1 MSLRKKSTMT
11 EESIAAHQ
19 ANGKQSHGPAT
30 FEGRERIRTAN
41 TRHGFYSPA
50 EAMALTCLGED
61 PADLER
67 LRRNLQDD
75 LQPPTPLEEEL
86 AEHLAQVVWRW
97 RRAGRMQEGFALR
110 LAKDA
115 NLTREDRLHAQM
127 MRLKITAETL
137 RRLALS
143 VAREEYITPREDL
156 EIMKNL
162 HQEGAVKEIGEVA
175 LALFYQLQ
183 KPGTDETGMDPDEQ
197 SRRALAKFKAI
208 FGLHDEGPCPV
219 NVAPGFGPWH
229 GGQQFQP
236 QEGFDLEQQNSE
248 IQGFPPPE
256 RTQRRLPVCSRQD
269 SKALAQTEPRSKGR
283 ARPLPRRNG
292 RRGSV
297 RANF

>member
-1 MSLRKKSTMT
+1 
-11 EESIAAHQ
+11 
-19 ANGKQSHGPAT
+19 
-30 FEGRERIRTAN
+30 
-41 TRHGFYSPA
+41 
-50 EAMALTCLGED
+50 
-61 PADLER
+61 
-67 LRRNLQDD
+67 
-75 LQPPTPLEEEL
+75 
-86 AEHLAQVVWRW
+86 
-97 RRAGRMQEGFALR
+97 MQEGFALR

-115 NLTREDRLHAQM
+115 NLTRDDRLHAQM

-208 FGLHDEGPCPV
+208 FGLHDEGPSPM
-219 NVAPGFGPWH
+219 NVAPASGFSARRSS
-229 GGQQFQP
+229 FRP
-236 QEGFDLEQQNSE
+236 QEGFDLEQQESRNREVLRPPSGPSA
-248 IQGFPPPE
+248 GFQSAPGKTAK
-256 RTQRRLPVCSRQD
+256 RWRRP
-269 SKALAQTEPRSKGR
+269 EPRRKGR

-297 RANF
+297 RASFWRIS